1 MSKPLIILKK
11 FFCLFLIFGGIF
23 VFFGGV
29 KAQERPPG
37 LVATLKVEPEIMKP
51 GGTVEI
57 TLYAKEPQNGIW
69 GMRIGAETPEGVKD
83 FEKHCNSAKECSLE
97 VSLEYKEPGR
107 YEICGYVDPDLNPN
121 TYPSDPPC
129 ITLIV
134 RNETETCAKGDKCK
148 LNCPPPG
155 DPDCSCQENGGVP
168 CPKEEVCKGDKIIY
182 GYDYPEGKCC
192 QDESSCYL
200 PEKEEGPP
208 KPPKIKVSPETK
220 IPPPAGPIPGKEAGA
235 PIIKEPQMP
244 TPKEGCE
251 KTKSCQ
257 SCPSECVCSCKSSCE
272 KDCKKYEDDLEAYG
286 KCINECKEKAS
297 GGILPCNKKYDDPST
312 RGCDCCPCSL
322 CSLFLLLKR
331 TIDFLFYPLAFALFI
346 ISLIISGILFI
357 TQGGRPERIKAAR
370 NTLTL
375 SCLGFGLILASW
387 VLINTWLGV
396 LTKETEGGIATIFG
410 KRWNQIECPLPKG
423 ECTIFQPPL
432 PQRYYC
438 GDGFVIGDE
447 ECDPKEPYFR
457 FYLRTKGTINSWFK
471 TLSLCTERCILK
483 CTKIPDLEKIGL
495 RCQDLNNNG
504 KIEPEERCLEGKYVC
519 DPSIG
524 ERGKVIC
531 ADVYADPKW
540 KDHPD
545 YIGKRLG
552 DFCCE
557 FRMPTEE
564 ERALATS
571 ATKIVPIVDG
581 KVVSCK
587 VACQKIGK
595 ICIGI
600 GSYDELNCAY
610 PYSPRSSCCT
620 EPPGGCGYY
629 FCLWAGKGDCDLA
642 GGRLPPG
649 VRLGRPCIDRGEYLA
664 KSKRCDLTTPL
675 RPNYSWCYCL

>member
-1 MSKPLIILKK
+1 MMNFKKIIKLKK
-11 FFCLFLIFGGIF
+11 FFLKIFLFILLTFFLKKLSLAQTSPSGKLDLPDSGYTNEEVVVTIWANHPDGVDFVALKYEDEAKVLKFVKHPDSCNFQKDCERRFSLTWSLEGKYVVCGYFKGKDGILRDTKPDCKEILIEKRVIPPGGI
-23 VFFGGV
+23 
-29 KAQERPPG
+29 
-37 LVATLKVEPEIMKP
+37 
-51 GGTVEI
+51 
-57 TLYAKEPQNGIW
+57 
-69 GMRIGAETPEGVKD
+69 
-83 FEKHCNSAKECSLE
+83 
-97 VSLEYKEPGR
+97 
-107 YEICGYVDPDLNPN
+107 
-121 TYPSDPPC
+121 
-129 ITLIV
+129 
-134 RNETETCAKGDKCK
+134 
-148 LNCPPPG
+148 
-155 DPDCSCQENGGVP
+155 
-168 CPKEEVCKGDKIIY
+168 
-182 GYDYPEGKCC
+182 
-192 QDESSCYL
+192 
-200 PEKEEGPP
+200 
-208 KPPKIKVSPETK
+208 
-220 IPPPAGPIPGKEAGA
+220 IPPPKLPGVEKPIVIPYPGAPKPGKEAGA

-251 KTKSCQ
+251 KTKSCK